1 MAALLKLALL
11 PLGVIKLKERI
22 QKILSSHGIC
32 SRRAAEA
39 YLSEGRIKVNGRV
52 AALGDRADID
62 LDEILVD
69 DQPLTAAKDPIY
81 IMLNK
86 PRGYVTTL
94 SDEAGRK
101 TVADLI
107 ASIPRRIYPVG
118 RLDMH
123 SEGLLIM
130 TDDGAL
136 ANVLMHPSHQV
147 YKQYLIK
154 ITPDG
159 PIEESPEVALSRP
172 LEIDGQRLLPA
183 RCKLIEQTETGY
195 ILTISIRQGKNRQIR
210 KMCTKCGY
218 TVNHLKRVAVG
229 RIKLGD
235 LPSGQW
241 RELTQEEITYLKSL
255 EVPHETNQRSHRRT
269 I

>member
-1 MAALLKLALL
+1 MATLRQLALL
-11 PLGVIKLKERI
+11 LIGVITLKERL
-22 QKILSSHGIC
+22 QKILSAQGIC
-32 SRRAAEA
+32 SRRAAET
-39 YLSEGRIKVNGRV
+39 YLLEGRIKVNGQV
-52 AALGDRADID
+52 AALGDQADPE

-69 DQPLTAAKDPIY
+69 DQPLTGKPEPIY

-101 TVADLI
+101 TVADLV
-107 ASIPRRIYPVG
+107 SDIPRRIYPVG

-123 SEGLLIM
+123 SEGLLLM

-136 ANVLMHPSHQV
+136 ANVLTHPSHQV

-159 PIEESPEVALSRP
+159 PEQESPEVALSRP
-172 LEIDGQRLLPA
+172 LEIEGQRLLPA
-183 RCKLIEQTETGY
+183 KCKLLEKTDTGY

-235 LPSGQW
+235 LPSGKW
-241 RELTQEEITYLKSL
+241 RELTQEEIDYLKSL
-255 EVPHETNQRSHRRT
+255 EVRREKNQRSHR
-269 I
+269 

>member
-1 MAALLKLALL
+1 MATILHLDLL
-11 PLGVIKLKERI
+11 PVGVIILKERL
-22 QKILSSHGIC
+22 QKILSAQGVC
-32 SRRAAEA
+32 SRRTAET
-39 YLSEGRIKVNGRV
+39 YLLEGRIKVNGQI
-52 AALGDRADID
+52 ATLGDQADPDTDI
-62 LDEILVD
+62 ILVD
-69 DQPLTAAKDPIY
+69 DQPLTGKSKPIY

-101 TVADLI
+101 TVADLV
-107 ASIPRRIYPVG
+107 SDIPRRIYPVG

-123 SEGLLIM
+123 SEGLLLM

-136 ANVLMHPSHQV
+136 ANVLTHPSHQV

-159 PIEESPEVALSRP
+159 LEKEPPEIALSRP

-183 RCKLIEQTETGY
+183 RCKLIEKTETGY

-229 RIKLGD
+229 HIKLGD
-235 LPSGQW
+235 LPSGKW
-241 RELTQEEITYLKSL
+241 RELTEDEITYLKSL
-255 EVPHETNQRSHRRT
+255 EVRHEKNQRSHR
-269 I
+269 

>member
-1 MAALLKLALL
+1 MATVPELDLLFV
-11 PLGVIKLKERI
+11 GVINLKERL
-22 QKILSSHGIC
+22 QKILSAQGIC
-32 SRRAAEA
+32 SRRAAET
-39 YLSEGRIKVNGRV
+39 YLLDGRIKVNGMI
-52 AALGDRADID
+52 ATLGDQADPET
-62 LDEILVD
+62 DEILVD
-69 DQPLTAAKDPIY
+69 DQPLTKREDPIY

-101 TVADLI
+101 TVADLVND
-107 ASIPRRIYPVG
+107 IPRRIYPVG

-123 SEGLLIM
+123 SEGLLLM

-136 ANVLMHPSHQV
+136 ANVLTHPSHQV

-159 PIEESPEVALSRP
+159 PENEPPEVALSRP

-183 RCKLIEQTETGY
+183 KCKLIEKIDTGY

-229 RIKLGD
+229 KIKLGD
-235 LPSGQW
+235 LPSGKW
-241 RELTQEEITYLKSL
+241 RELTKEEIAYLKSL
-255 EVPHETNQRSHRRT
+255 EVRHETNQRSHR
-269 I
+269 